1 MHQNG
6 LGGWVKHRLL
16 GPSPGVAKLAGLG
29 FGPRMQ
35 LPGSGSADAAGRG
48 PHLKNHCSRAIRKES
63 GVLQTQGRRD
73 GGVLPGGSPV
83 SGREGPNS
91 ISGSRTASRCCFTRN
106 PSGWEDAP
114 SQKPASCT
122 FHSGIPGS
130 PRMTSSV
137 LFYRKSS
144 FFFHPDLQGFSPSL
158 NRRAAF
164 TRPCVADVACPPLST
179 LRNENTVTGENPI
192 WTLHVSEVVE
202 DGGAVSHPITL
213 SAPMKSV
220 NN

>member
-1 MHQNG
+1 
-6 LGGWVKHRLL
+6 
-16 GPSPGVAKLAGLG
+16 
-29 FGPRMQ
+29 MQ
-35 LPGSGSADAAGRG
+35 LPGSGSADAAGQG
-48 PHLKNHCSRAIRKES
+48 PHLKNHCSRAIRKDS
-63 GVLQTQGRRD
+63 GVLQTQGHRD

-106 PSGWEDAP
+106 PSGWGDAP
-114 SQKPASCT
+114 SKK
-122 FHSGIPGS
+122 
-130 PRMTSSV
+130 SSV
-137 LFYRKSS
+137 LYFPLWNSWFSQIDKLCSLLWKVQFLLPPR
-144 FFFHPDLQGFSPSL
+144 PPGFSPSL
-158 NRRAAF
+158 NRQAAF

-179 LRNENTVTGENPI
+179 LRNENIVTRENPI

-213 SAPMKSV
+213 SAPMKPV